1 MAVYEKDGLIS
12 VKDASGNTYLL
23 YPITRLDCV
32 AGAEDLLHYGAAQE
46 LTKDQ
51 MEQARENIGAAAST
65 EVIPVPETAA
75 VGQYLR
81 IAAVDEN
88 GKVTAVEAATMSSS
102 QAPTLD
108 EDGVLVFNSD
118 PSVTTDGVL
127 TF

>member
-46 LTKDQ
+46 LTEAQ
-51 MEQARENIGAAAST
+51 MAQARENIGAAALLA
-65 EVIPVPETAA
+65 VIPVPETAA

-81 IAAVDEN
+81 ISAVDEN
-88 GKVTAVEAATMSSS
+88 GKVTATEAVTSPAATT
-102 QAPTLD
+102 PTLN
-108 EDGVLVFNSD
+108 EDGVLIF
-118 PSVTTDGVL
+118 
-127 TF
+127 